1 MGLKLGKPLLNTTRT
16 VDGVYRINDLYD
28 EFDRK
33 QRPEETAIDYFNH
46 LVRIRSELLA
56 AGEELKESRVS
67 GKLIAGLRD
76 EYSTVTDSVDQN
88 DGSFTLATTRRWI
101 QQAGKRVESRL
112 AASIKEHEINAA
124 YKAQFQSKQ
133 LSRPQIGRFRGKCF
147 NCNKFAGH
155 KANECPEPKRE
166 RKNTKTS
173 AVAFPAFA
181 HQRHSAFPAM
191 TSRTSANEATDSDSG
206 SDGYRISPAL
216 PPPGLL

>member
-1 MGLKLGKPLLNTTRT
+1 MADSRGTASIRVPVLRPDEGTGFYSFKKRFRAYSRRQKYHTALDDSENSTEEQQSNLFADLLLAVPESDLSIFNGIDESDDDCGTQAWQAL
-16 VDGVYRINDLYD
+16 VEYYEDDGVYRINDLYD

-101 QQAGKRVESRL
+101 QQAGKRVESR
-112 AASIKEHEINAA
+112 
-124 YKAQFQSKQ
+124 
-133 LSRPQIGRFRGKCF
+133 
-147 NCNKFAGH
+147 
-155 KANECPEPKRE
+155 
-166 RKNTKTS
+166 
-173 AVAFPAFA
+173 
-181 HQRHSAFPAM
+181 
-191 TSRTSANEATDSDSG
+191 
-206 SDGYRISPAL
+206 
-216 PPPGLL
+216 